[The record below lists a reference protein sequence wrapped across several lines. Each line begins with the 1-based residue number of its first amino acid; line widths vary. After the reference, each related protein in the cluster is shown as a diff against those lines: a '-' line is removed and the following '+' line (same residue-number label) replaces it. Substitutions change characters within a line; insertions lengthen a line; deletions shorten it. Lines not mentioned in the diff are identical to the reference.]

1 MVWVVIDRACQT
13 IFLILALTILGL
25 LFSNTYQNRLVD
37 NTLAELELYKQENNK
52 FMADSVARLEA
63 KINSLGVNQDS
74 YQLNTIKRID
84 AVEDRGLLE
93 RERLGK
99 RVDNLNTKL
108 NYWTGKIKKSE
119 IEDKLKNQ

>member
-52 FMADSVARLEA
+52 FMTDSVARLEG

-108 NYWTGKIKKSE
+108 NYWTGKVKKAE
-119 IEDKLKNQ
+119 IEEKLKNQ

>member
-52 FMADSVARLEA
+52 FMADSVARLEG

-108 NYWTGKIKKSE
+108 NYWTGKVKKAE
-119 IEDKLKNQ
+119 IEEKLKNQ